1 MQLDVK
7 RKGVSKKVM
16 VLGQKGG
23 FGDKCRSGW
32 SDLAGAH
39 GFDPNGATIQRGEAA
54 TCNSLIRKKH
64 GSNERSFRGIER
76 GQSHRIIKD
85 LKGPLS
91 FSGYR

>member
-7 RKGVSKKVM
+7 RKGVSKKGM
-16 VLGQKGG
+16 VLGQKGVW
-23 FGDKCRSGW
+23 DKCRRGW

-54 TCNSLIRKKH
+54 TCKSLIRKKH
-64 GSNERSFRGIER
+64 GSNERSFRGIEK

-85 LKGPLS
+85 LKGLLS
-91 FSGYR
+91 FSGYG